1 VDCGE
6 RARFAAF
13 FRLPAVCL
21 ASALLVGCGSK
32 SSADNPGG
40 RGAPPAIP
48 VQVLEITAKRIADTS
63 EYLAIL
69 KSRHS
74 ATINPQ
80 VEGQVTKILVK
91 SGDRVKVG
99 DPLLQIDPLKQ
110 EAMVSGQDAARAA
123 QEANVRYAKISLER
137 SQKLYDAGVIS
148 KQDFDN
154 AQTSYDAA
162 VSQLKSL
169 EEQVQQQKVELH
181 YYRVSAPMD
190 GIVGDIPVRVGDRV
204 TVSTLLTTVDEP
216 GALEAYIYVPGARA
230 KELRLGLPVKLT
242 DGQGVVQAETQITFV
257 SPQVDPETQA
267 VLAKAAVGNA
277 KANLRIAQ
285 QVRAQITW
293 GNRQGQ
299 VVPVLAVQRVNGQ
312 FFAFVAAKEGNATVA
327 RARLLKLGDIIG
339 NDYPVLDGLKPG
351 DHVIVSGLQFR
362 RGRRGKHRTKI
373 EIDAARTAGGE
384 NRFGRNGRPE
394 RSPGRIV
401 LRKAAPRI
409 VC

>member
-1 VDCGE
+1 M
-6 RARFAAF
+6 
-13 FRLPAVCL
+13 
-21 ASALLVGCGSK
+21 
-32 SSADNPGG
+32 
-40 RGAPPAIP
+40 P
-48 VQVLEITAKRIADTS
+48 VQVLEIVPRRIADTS
-63 EYLAIL
+63 QYLAIL

-74 ATINPQ
+74 AILNPQ

-91 SGDRVKVG
+91 SGDRVKAG
-99 DPLLQIDPLKQ
+99 DPLLQIDPMKQ

-137 SQKLYDAGVIS
+137 AQKLFAAGVIS

-169 EEQVQQQKVELH
+169 EEQVRQQRVELH
-181 YYRVSAPMD
+181 WYRVSAPMD

-216 GALEAYIYVPGARA
+216 GALEAYIYVPGSRA

-242 DGQGVVQAETQITFV
+242 DGQGVVQAETEIRFI

-267 VLAKAAVGNA
+267 VLAKAAVGNTRTH
-277 KANLRIAQ
+277 LRIAQ

-293 GNRQGQ
+293 GSREGQ

-312 FFAFVAAKEGNATVA
+312 FFAFVSAKEGNATVA
-327 RARLLKLGDIIG
+327 RARLLKLGEIIG

-351 DHVIVSGLQFR
+351 DHVIVSGLQFLQD
-362 RGRRGKHRTKI
+362 GAPVTETKV
-373 EIDAARTAGGE
+373 EKGSTGGE
-384 NRFGRNGRPE
+384 TNPE
-394 RSPGRIV
+394 QKS
-401 LRKAAPRI
+401 K
-409 VC
+409 

>member
-1 VDCGE
+1 MDCGE

-99 DPLLQIDPLKQ
+99 EPLLQIDPLKQ

-137 SQKLYDAGVIS
+137 SL
-148 KQDFDN
+148 
-154 AQTSYDAA
+154 
-162 VSQLKSL
+162 
-169 EEQVQQQKVELH
+169 
-181 YYRVSAPMD
+181 
-190 GIVGDIPVRVGDRV
+190 
-204 TVSTLLTTVDEP
+204 
-216 GALEAYIYVPGARA
+216 
-230 KELRLGLPVKLT
+230 
-242 DGQGVVQAETQITFV
+242 
-257 SPQVDPETQA
+257 
-267 VLAKAAVGNA
+267 
-277 KANLRIAQ
+277 
-285 QVRAQITW
+285 
-293 GNRQGQ
+293 
-299 VVPVLAVQRVNGQ
+299 
-312 FFAFVAAKEGNATVA
+312 
-327 RARLLKLGDIIG
+327 
-339 NDYPVLDGLKPG
+339 
-351 DHVIVSGLQFR
+351 
-362 RGRRGKHRTKI
+362 
-373 EIDAARTAGGE
+373 
-384 NRFGRNGRPE
+384 
-394 RSPGRIV
+394 
-401 LRKAAPRI
+401 
-409 VC
+409 

>member
-1 VDCGE
+1 M
-6 RARFAAF
+6 
-13 FRLPAVCL
+13 
-21 ASALLVGCGSK
+21 
-32 SSADNPGG
+32 
-40 RGAPPAIP
+40 P
-48 VQVLEITAKRIADTS
+48 VQVLEIVPRRIADTS
-63 EYLAIL
+63 QYLAIL

-74 ATINPQ
+74 AILNPQ

-91 SGDRVKVG
+91 SGDRVKAG

-123 QEANVRYAKISLER
+123 QEANVRFAKVSLER
-137 SQKLYDAGVIS
+137 AQKLFAAGVIS

-169 EEQVQQQKVELH
+169 EEQVRQQRVELH
-181 YYRVSAPMD
+181 WYRVSAPMD

-242 DGQGVVQAETQITFV
+242 DGQGVVQAETQIRFI

-267 VLAKAAVGNA
+267 VLAKAVVENT
-277 KANLRIAQ
+277 KTHLRIAQ

-293 GNRQGQ
+293 GSREGQ

-327 RARLLKLGDIIG
+327 RARLLQLGEIIG

-351 DHVIVSGLQFR
+351 DHVIVSGLQFLQD
-362 RGRRGKHRTKI
+362 GAPVTETKV
-373 EIDAARTAGGE
+373 EKGSTDGE
-384 NRFGRNGRPE
+384 TSPE
-394 RSPGRIV
+394 QKS
-401 LRKAAPRI
+401 K
-409 VC
+409 

>member
-1 VDCGE
+1 MKVTRLSESVCYTV
-6 RARFAAF
+6 RARRRASFC
-13 FRLPAVCL
+13 LPAVCF
-21 ASALLVGCGSK
+21 ASAMTIGCGSK

-40 RGAPPAIP
+40 TPAAIP
-48 VQVLEITAKRIADTS
+48 VQVLEIAPKRIADTS
-63 EYLAIL
+63 EYLAVL

-91 SGDRVKVG
+91 SGDRVQAG
-99 DPLLQIDPLKQ
+99 DPLLQIDPMKQ

-123 QEANVRYAKISLER
+123 QEANVRYAKISLDR
-137 SQKLYDAGVIS
+137 AQKLFDAGVIS

-216 GALEAYIYVPGARA
+216 GALEAYVYVPGARA
-230 KELRLGLPVKLT
+230 RELRLGLPVKLT

-267 VLAKAAVGNA
+267 VLAKAAVGNTR
-277 KANLRIAQ
+277 ANLRIAQ
-285 QVRAQITW
+285 QVRAQVTW
-293 GNRQGQ
+293 GSREGQ
-299 VVPVLAVQRVNGQ
+299 VVPVLAVQRINGQ
-312 FFAFVAAKEGNATVA
+312 FFAFIAAKEGNGTVA
-327 RARLLKLGDIIG
+327 RAKLLKLGEIIG

-351 DHVIVSGLQFR
+351 DHLIVSGLQFLED
-362 RGRRGKHRTKI
+362 GAPVTETKA
-373 EIDAARTAGGE
+373 EKGGAGNE
-384 NRFGRNGRPE
+384 TSNPE
-394 RSPGRIV
+394 QKS
-401 LRKAAPRI
+401 K
-409 VC
+409 

>member
-1 VDCGE
+1 M
-6 RARFAAF
+6 
-13 FRLPAVCL
+13 CL
-21 ASALLVGCGSK
+21 ALAACGAK

-40 RGAPPAIP
+40 PPPATP
-48 VQVLEITAKRIADTS
+48 VQVLEIVPKGIADTS

-80 VEGQVTKILVK
+80 VEGQVIRILVK
-91 SGDRVKVG
+91 SGDRVKAG
-99 DPLLQIDPLKQ
+99 DALLQIDPLKQ

-137 SQKLYDAGVIS
+137 VQKLFEAGVIS

-154 AQTSYDAA
+154 AQTSYEAA

-169 EEQVQQQKVELH
+169 EEQVQQQKVELR

-230 KELRLGLPVKLT
+230 KELRLGLPVRLT
-242 DGQGVVQAETQITFV
+242 DSQGALQAETQITFV

-267 VLAKAAVGNA
+267 VLAKAAVGNPKA
-277 KANLRIAQ
+277 KLRIAQ

-293 GNRQGQ
+293 GNREGQ

-312 FFAFVAAKEGNATVA
+312 FFAFVAVKESNATVA

-351 DHVIVSGLQFR
+351 DHVIVSGLQFLQD
-362 RGRRGKHRTKI
+362 GALVTEMKVENKAG
-373 EIDAARTAGGE
+373 AGGE
-384 NRFGRNGRPE
+384 TNPPQK
-394 RSPGRIV
+394 S
-401 LRKAAPRI
+401 K
-409 VC
+409 

>member
-1 VDCGE
+1 MKALRSVVPACLPGTS
-6 RARFAAF
+6 
-13 FRLPAVCL
+13 LPAVCL
-21 ASALLVGCGSK
+21 ACMLLIGCGSK
-32 SSADNPGG
+32 SSADNPT
-40 RGAPPAIP
+40 GAAPAMP
-48 VQVLEITAKRIADTS
+48 VQVLEVKPQRIADTS

-91 SGDRVKVG
+91 SGDRVKAG
-99 DPLLQIDPLKQ
+99 EALLQIDPLKQ
-110 EAMVSGQDAARAA
+110 EAMVNGQDAARAA
-123 QEANVRYAKISLER
+123 QEANVRYAKVSLDR
-137 SQKLYDAGVIS
+137 AQKLFDAGVIS
-148 KQDFDN
+148 KQEFDN
-154 AQTSYDAA
+154 AQTSYEAA

-230 KELRLGLPVKLT
+230 KELRLGLPVKLL
-242 DGQGVVQAETQITFV
+242 DGQGAAQAETRLTFI
-257 SPQVDPETQA
+257 SPQVDMETQA

-285 QVRAQITW
+285 QVRVQITW
-293 GNRQGQ
+293 GNREAQ

-312 FFAFVAAKEGNATVA
+312 FFAFVAAKEGVATLA
-327 RARLLKLGDIIG
+327 RARLLKLGDIVG

-351 DHVIVSGLQFR
+351 DHVIISGLQFLQD
-362 RGRRGKHRTKI
+362 GAPVSEMKPGNNAGT
-373 EIDAARTAGGE
+373 GGE
-384 NRFGRNGRPE
+384 AT
-394 RSPGRIV
+394 PGQ
-401 LRKAAPRI
+401 KSK
-409 VC
+409 